1 MGHLLKNRRGQAI
14 VEWVLLMA
22 ASSLIAFLMLT
33 GPVANFTSDLLTKVK
48 DYTGNIVL
56 MGESTA
62 NAPRPTDPKR
72 FKPVHL

>member
-22 ASSLIAFLMLT
+22 ASSFIAFLMLA
-33 GPVANFTSDLLTKVK
+33 GPVANFTSDLLNKVRV
-48 DYTGNIVL
+48 YTSNIVL
-56 MGESTA
+56 LGESTDK
-62 NAPRPTDPKR
+62 APPPTDPKR